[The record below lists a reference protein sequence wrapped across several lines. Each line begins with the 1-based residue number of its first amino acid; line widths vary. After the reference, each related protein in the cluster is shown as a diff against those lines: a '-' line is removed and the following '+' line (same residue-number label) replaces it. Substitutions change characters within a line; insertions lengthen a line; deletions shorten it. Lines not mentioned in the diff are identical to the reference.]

1 MEKKNRKSIK
11 IKLTRTMLLAVIIP
25 LVLVSGLTVWNLKS
39 FTNKNFESNNEI
51 LSTITKDRINET
63 IQRYGDLLQE
73 FIDNDQTIGVESEY
87 ANLEKNEKLIARS
100 DNNIVA
106 MYFANDKKDMIES
119 SDDKVDSSYDPT
131 SRQWYID
138 AKKQTPKEVIIFV
151 LLSVVGLGI
160 NEVLIYLGTKKLGI
174 DVMIVKLF
182 ATAIVMVY
190 NFITRKLIL
199 EKHN

>member
-1 MEKKNRKSIK
+1 MKKLINQILKFGVVGGIAFV
-11 IKLTRTMLLAVIIP
+11 IDYGILFLLAKVI
-25 LVLVSGLTVWNLKS
+25 GLNELISAAIS
-39 FTNKNFESNNEI
+39 FIISLTFNYF
-51 LSTITKDRINET
+51 LSTKWVFE
-63 IQRYGDLLQE
+63 
-73 FIDNDQTIGVESEY
+73 
-87 ANLEKNEKLIARS
+87 
-100 DNNIVA
+100 
-106 MYFANDKKDMIES
+106 
-119 SDDKVDSSYDPT
+119 
-131 SRQWYID
+131 

-199 EKHN
+199 EKHNYFLFSF

>member
-1 MEKKNRKSIK
+1 M
-11 IKLTRTMLLAVIIP
+11 
-25 LVLVSGLTVWNLKS
+25 G
-39 FTNKNFESNNEI
+39 FE
-51 LSTITKDRINET
+51 
-63 IQRYGDLLQE
+63 
-73 FIDNDQTIGVESEY
+73 
-87 ANLEKNEKLIARS
+87 
-100 DNNIVA
+100 
-106 MYFANDKKDMIES
+106 
-119 SDDKVDSSYDPT
+119 
-131 SRQWYID
+131 

-190 NFITRKLIL
+190 NFITRKLII

>member
-1 MEKKNRKSIK
+1 M
-11 IKLTRTMLLAVIIP
+11 IKLINQILKFGVVGGIAFVIDYGILFLLAKVI
-25 LVLVSGLTVWNLKS
+25 GLNELISAAIS
-39 FTNKNFESNNEI
+39 FIISLTFNYF
-51 LSTITKDRINET
+51 LSTKWVFE
-63 IQRYGDLLQE
+63 
-73 FIDNDQTIGVESEY
+73 
-87 ANLEKNEKLIARS
+87 
-100 DNNIVA
+100 
-106 MYFANDKKDMIES
+106 
-119 SDDKVDSSYDPT
+119 
-131 SRQWYID
+131 

>member
-1 MEKKNRKSIK
+1 MKKLINQILKFGVVGGIAFV
-11 IKLTRTMLLAVIIP
+11 IDYGILFLLAKVI
-25 LVLVSGLTVWNLKS
+25 GLNELISAAIS
-39 FTNKNFESNNEI
+39 FIISLTFNYF
-51 LSTITKDRINET
+51 LSTKWVFE
-63 IQRYGDLLQE
+63 
-73 FIDNDQTIGVESEY
+73 
-87 ANLEKNEKLIARS
+87 
-100 DNNIVA
+100 
-106 MYFANDKKDMIES
+106 
-119 SDDKVDSSYDPT
+119 
-131 SRQWYID
+131 

-190 NFITRKLIL
+190 NFVTRKLII

>member
-1 MEKKNRKSIK
+1 MKKLINQILKFGVVGGIAFV
-11 IKLTRTMLLAVIIP
+11 IDYGILFLLAKVI
-25 LVLVSGLTVWNLKS
+25 GLNELISAAIS
-39 FTNKNFESNNEI
+39 FIISLTFNYF
-51 LSTITKDRINET
+51 LSTKWVFE
-63 IQRYGDLLQE
+63 
-73 FIDNDQTIGVESEY
+73 
-87 ANLEKNEKLIARS
+87 
-100 DNNIVA
+100 
-106 MYFANDKKDMIES
+106 
-119 SDDKVDSSYDPT
+119 
-131 SRQWYID
+131 

-190 NFITRKLIL
+190 NFITRKLII

>member
-1 MEKKNRKSIK
+1 MKKLINQILKFGVVGGIAFV
-11 IKLTRTMLLAVIIP
+11 IDYGILFLLAKVI
-25 LVLVSGLTVWNLKS
+25 GLNELISAAIS
-39 FTNKNFESNNEI
+39 FIISLTFNYF
-51 LSTITKDRINET
+51 LSTKWVFE
-63 IQRYGDLLQE
+63 
-73 FIDNDQTIGVESEY
+73 
-87 ANLEKNEKLIARS
+87 
-100 DNNIVA
+100 
-106 MYFANDKKDMIES
+106 
-119 SDDKVDSSYDPT
+119 
-131 SRQWYID
+131 
-138 AKKQTPKEVIIFV
+138 AKRQTPKEVIIFV

>member
-1 MEKKNRKSIK
+1 MKKLINQILKFGVVGGIAFV
-11 IKLTRTMLLAVIIP
+11 IDYGILFLLAKVIGLNELISAAISFI
-25 LVLVSGLTVWNLKS
+25 VSLTFNY
-39 FTNKNFESNNEI
+39 F
-51 LSTITKDRINET
+51 LSTKWV
-63 IQRYGDLLQE
+63 
-73 FIDNDQTIGVESEY
+73 F
-87 ANLEKNEKLIARS
+87 
-100 DNNIVA
+100 
-106 MYFANDKKDMIES
+106 
-119 SDDKVDSSYDPT
+119 
-131 SRQWYID
+131 D

>member
-1 MEKKNRKSIK
+1 MKKLINQILKFGVVGGIAFV
-11 IKLTRTMLLAVIIP
+11 IDYGILFLLAKVI
-25 LVLVSGLTVWNLKS
+25 GLNELISAAIS
-39 FTNKNFESNNEI
+39 FIISLTFNYF
-51 LSTITKDRINET
+51 LSTKWVFEA
-63 IQRYGDLLQE
+63 Q
-73 FIDNDQTIGVESEY
+73 
-87 ANLEKNEKLIARS
+87 
-100 DNNIVA
+100 
-106 MYFANDKKDMIES
+106 
-119 SDDKVDSSYDPT
+119 
-131 SRQWYID
+131 
-138 AKKQTPKEVIIFV
+138 KQTPKEVIIFV

>member
-1 MEKKNRKSIK
+1 MKKLINQILKFGVVGGIDYA
-11 IKLTRTMLLAVIIP
+11 IDYGILFLLAKVI
-25 LVLVSGLTVWNLKS
+25 GLNELISAAIS
-39 FTNKNFESNNEI
+39 FIISLTFNYF
-51 LSTITKDRINET
+51 LSTKWVFE
-63 IQRYGDLLQE
+63 
-73 FIDNDQTIGVESEY
+73 
-87 ANLEKNEKLIARS
+87 
-100 DNNIVA
+100 
-106 MYFANDKKDMIES
+106 
-119 SDDKVDSSYDPT
+119 
-131 SRQWYID
+131 

>member
-1 MEKKNRKSIK
+1 MPTPRDPLMATSWRSQFISF
-11 IKLTRTMLLAVIIP
+11 IISLTF
-25 LVLVSGLTVWNLKS
+25 NY
-39 FTNKNFESNNEI
+39 F
-51 LSTITKDRINET
+51 LSTKWVFE
-63 IQRYGDLLQE
+63 
-73 FIDNDQTIGVESEY
+73 
-87 ANLEKNEKLIARS
+87 
-100 DNNIVA
+100 
-106 MYFANDKKDMIES
+106 
-119 SDDKVDSSYDPT
+119 
-131 SRQWYID
+131 

>member
-1 MEKKNRKSIK
+1 MKKLINQILKFGVLGGIAFV
-11 IKLTRTMLLAVIIP
+11 IDYGILFLLAKVI
-25 LVLVSGLTVWNLKS
+25 GLNELISAAIS
-39 FTNKNFESNNEI
+39 FIISLTFNYF
-51 LSTITKDRINET
+51 LSTKWVFE
-63 IQRYGDLLQE
+63 
-73 FIDNDQTIGVESEY
+73 
-87 ANLEKNEKLIARS
+87 
-100 DNNIVA
+100 
-106 MYFANDKKDMIES
+106 
-119 SDDKVDSSYDPT
+119 
-131 SRQWYID
+131 

-190 NFITRKLIL
+190 NFITRKLII

>member
-1 MEKKNRKSIK
+1 MKKLINQILKFGVVGGIAFV
-11 IKLTRTMLLAVIIP
+11 IDYGILFLLAK
-25 LVLVSGLTVWNLKS
+25 VLGLNELISAAISFIVSLTFNY
-39 FTNKNFESNNEI
+39 F
-51 LSTITKDRINET
+51 LSTKWV
-63 IQRYGDLLQE
+63 
-73 FIDNDQTIGVESEY
+73 F
-87 ANLEKNEKLIARS
+87 
-100 DNNIVA
+100 
-106 MYFANDKKDMIES
+106 
-119 SDDKVDSSYDPT
+119 
-131 SRQWYID
+131 D

-190 NFITRKLIL
+190 NFITRKLII

>member
-1 MEKKNRKSIK
+1 MKKLINQILKFGVVGGIAFV
-11 IKLTRTMLLAVIIP
+11 IDYGILFLLAKVI
-25 LVLVSGLTVWNLKS
+25 GLNELISAAIS
-39 FTNKNFESNNEI
+39 FIISLTFNYF
-51 LSTITKDRINET
+51 LSTKWVFE
-63 IQRYGDLLQE
+63 
-73 FIDNDQTIGVESEY
+73 
-87 ANLEKNEKLIARS
+87 
-100 DNNIVA
+100 
-106 MYFANDKKDMIES
+106 
-119 SDDKVDSSYDPT
+119 
-131 SRQWYID
+131 
-138 AKKQTPKEVIIFV
+138 AKKQTPKEVIIFA

>member
-1 MEKKNRKSIK
+1 MKKLINQILKFGVVGGIAFV
-11 IKLTRTMLLAVIIP
+11 IDYGILFLLAKVISFII
-25 LVLVSGLTVWNLKS
+25 SLTFNY
-39 FTNKNFESNNEI
+39 F
-51 LSTITKDRINET
+51 LSTKWVFE
-63 IQRYGDLLQE
+63 
-73 FIDNDQTIGVESEY
+73 
-87 ANLEKNEKLIARS
+87 
-100 DNNIVA
+100 
-106 MYFANDKKDMIES
+106 
-119 SDDKVDSSYDPT
+119 
-131 SRQWYID
+131 

>member
-1 MEKKNRKSIK
+1 MKKLINQILKFGVVGGIAFV
-11 IKLTRTMLLAVIIP
+11 IDYGILFLLAKVIGLNELISAAISFI
-25 LVLVSGLTVWNLKS
+25 VSLTFNY
-39 FTNKNFESNNEI
+39 F
-51 LSTITKDRINET
+51 LSTKWVFE
-63 IQRYGDLLQE
+63 
-73 FIDNDQTIGVESEY
+73 
-87 ANLEKNEKLIARS
+87 
-100 DNNIVA
+100 
-106 MYFANDKKDMIES
+106 
-119 SDDKVDSSYDPT
+119 
-131 SRQWYID
+131 

-160 NEVLIYLGTKKLGI
+160 NELLIYLGTKKLGI

>member
-1 MEKKNRKSIK
+1 MKKLINQILKFGVVGGIAFV
-11 IKLTRTMLLAVIIP
+11 IDYGILFLLAKVI
-25 LVLVSGLTVWNLKS
+25 GLNELISAAIS
-39 FTNKNFESNNEI
+39 FIISLTFNYF
-51 LSTITKDRINET
+51 LSTKWVCE
-63 IQRYGDLLQE
+63 
-73 FIDNDQTIGVESEY
+73 
-87 ANLEKNEKLIARS
+87 
-100 DNNIVA
+100 
-106 MYFANDKKDMIES
+106 
-119 SDDKVDSSYDPT
+119 
-131 SRQWYID
+131 

-199 EKHN
+199 EKQN